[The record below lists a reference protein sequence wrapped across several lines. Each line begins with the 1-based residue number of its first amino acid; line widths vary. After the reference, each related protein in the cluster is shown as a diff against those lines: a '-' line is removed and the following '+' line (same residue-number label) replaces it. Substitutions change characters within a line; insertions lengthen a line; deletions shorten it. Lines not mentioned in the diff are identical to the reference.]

1 MIVFLEYESVKENS
15 AKFKCLSCNQD
26 YSNKLDEEIKK
37 KFKDKFKFSNNDI
50 NEFILLLWKGGYPYN
65 YMSDGKSSMKQHD
78 LKKRV
83 L

>member
-1 MIVFLEYESVKENS
+1 MIVFLEYQSVKDNS

-37 KFKDKFKFSNNDI
+37 KFKDKSKFSNNDI
-50 NEFILLLWKGGYPYN
+50 TEFILLLWKGGYPYN

>member
-50 NEFILLLWKGGYPYN
+50 TEFILLL
-65 YMSDGKSSMKQHD
+65 
-78 LKKRV
+78 
-83 L
+83 